1 MAEHGERDATYRAL
15 CHAHEHDVPKLANS
29 VVETQD
35 AVGGESA
42 SGSTSTAVCASSEST
57 TSFHGMSGTPTL
69 ASFAAV
75 EHERERDSH
84 RNSQR

>member
-1 MAEHGERDATYRAL
+1 
-15 CHAHEHDVPKLANS
+15 
-29 VVETQD
+29 
-35 AVGGESA
+35 
-42 SGSTSTAVCASSEST
+42 
-57 TSFHGMSGTPTL
+57 MSGTPTL